1 MLRVR
6 YPKASVITRRSK
18 KKHSALFSEWTL
30 LVWKKISFS
39 YGPQTVNHISG
50 TEERYSNS
58 SNRTITK
65 MGITARRVPICSPRT
80 NIEYRSTTK
89 HANADC
95 LSRLPIHRDKANEE
109 VDEVRLITLLQSSL
123 CQWISIKFANRHA
136 PIRFCQEY
144 YSTWWQVGQISKL
157 HRKSHC
163 ILANVTKLQSK
174 IVVYCGEFE

>member
-18 KKHSALFSEWTL
+18 RSTQHYFRSEEISPL
-30 LVWKKISFS
+30 LVRKKISFS
-39 YGPQTVNHISG
+39 YGPQTVNHIAG

-65 MGITARRVPICSPRT
+65 IGITARRVPICSPRT

-95 LSRLPIHRDKANEE
+95 LSRLPIHSDKANEE
-109 VDEVRLITLLQSSL
+109 VNEVRLITLLQSSL
-123 CQWISIKFANRHA
+123 CQ
-136 PIRFCQEY
+136 
-144 YSTWWQVGQISKL
+144 
-157 HRKSHC
+157 
-163 ILANVTKLQSK
+163 
-174 IVVYCGEFE
+174 